1 MLAVFVL
8 LEKNG
13 LYKGCKV
20 NITLAQEVI
29 TSLTYEMKKGKKPQT
44 FIALSSRQTICLEYV
59 MLITYSEGRS
69 ARVQK
74 GLVQKLFFLGI
85 Y

>member
-1 MLAVFVL
+1 LSIFVTVLAVFVL

-29 TSLTYEMKKGKKPQT
+29 TSLTYEMKKEKNP
-44 FIALSSRQTICLEYV
+44 
-59 MLITYSEGRS
+59 
-69 ARVQK
+69 
-74 GLVQKLFFLGI
+74 KLL
-85 Y
+85 